1 MECFRI
7 LRRLPTRRLFLAL
20 PLRTLHNTSR
30 LHYHTLNFN
39 KRQHVSLKFVDTIQT
54 RNMYIQTQST
64 PNPNS
69 LKFVPGMKILDHIG
83 TYDFSTP
90 ESARI
95 SPLARQ
101 LFRIEGVTRVF
112 LAPDFISVTKEEDGV
127 QWSILKPDIFA
138 CIMDF
143 FSSNQPILLEE
154 APKSTDTEIN
164 ADDDETVIM
173 IKELLD
179 TRIRPTVME
188 DGGDIRYVEF
198 DFESGILKVAL
209 QGSCSGCPS
218 STVTLKNGIEN
229 MMQFYIPEVLS
240 VEAVDDEI
248 IKLQNKVFEEVDQA
262 LADKEK
268 DT

>member
-1 MECFRI
+1 MI
-7 LRRLPTRRLFLAL
+7 D
-20 PLRTLHNTSR
+20 NSSK
-30 LHYHTLNFN
+30 LHYHTLKVN
-39 KRQHVSLKFVDTIQT
+39 KQQHVTMKILGMIQT

-90 ESARI
+90 ESARV

-101 LFRIEGVTRVF
+101 LFRIDGVTRVF
-112 LAPDFISVTKEEDGV
+112 LAPDFISVTKEEDDMT
-127 QWSILKPDIFA
+127 WSILKPDIFA

-154 APKSTDTEIN
+154 APKSSDTEIN

-198 DFESGILKVAL
+198 DFDSGILKVAL

-248 IKLQNKVFEEVDQA
+248 IKLQNKVFEEIDHA
-262 LADKEK
+262 LTDKDK
-268 DT
+268 KT

>member
-1 MECFRI
+1 MQEIRSSSCNFEQGKMRRVFFQSSVLNCSL
-7 LRRLPTRRLFLAL
+7 LRQATQNG
-20 PLRTLHNTSR
+20 TKKVLHNPLILQNR
-30 LHYHTLNFN
+30 GMF
-39 KRQHVSLKFVDTIQT
+39 
-54 RNMYIQTQST
+54 IQTQTT

-69 LKFVPGMKILDHIG
+69 LKFIPGIQILDHIG
-83 TYDFSTP
+83 TYDFSTI

-101 LFRIEGVTRVF
+101 LFRIDGVTRVF
-112 LAPDFISVTKEEDGV
+112 LAPDFISVTKDDNE
-127 QWSILKPDIFA
+127 QPWNTMKPDIFA

-143 FSSNQPILLEE
+143 FSSNQPVLLDE
-154 APKSTDTEIN
+154 ASLDNTSTIN
-164 ADDDETVIM
+164 EDDDETTIM

-188 DGGDIRYVEF
+188 DGGDIRFVS
-198 DFESGILKVAL
+198 FEDGIVKLAL

-218 STVTLKNGIEN
+218 SSVTLKNGIEN

-248 IKLQNKVFEEVDQA
+248 AELQNKVFEEFDQT
-262 LADKEK
+262 LNDK
-268 DT
+268 

>member
-1 MECFRI
+1 MKRI
-7 LRRLPTRRLFLAL
+7 LYRNPVVSCLRNTYLNGPTASSI
-20 PLRTLHNTSR
+20 PLVLSNRSM
-30 LHYHTLNFN
+30 F
-39 KRQHVSLKFVDTIQT
+39 
-54 RNMYIQTQST
+54 IQTQTT

-69 LKFVPGMKILDHIG
+69 MKFVPGIQILDHIG
-83 TYDFSTP
+83 TYDFNSL

-101 LFRIEGVTRVF
+101 LFRIDGVTRVF
-112 LAPDFISVTKEEDGV
+112 LAPDFISVTKDDNE
-127 QWSILKPDIFA
+127 QPWNTMKPDIFA

-143 FSSNQPILLEE
+143 FSSNQPVLLDE
-154 APKSTDTEIN
+154 ATLASSSSTIN
-164 ADDDETVIM
+164 EDDDETTIM

-188 DGGDIRYVEF
+188 DGGDIRFVSF
-198 DFESGILKVAL
+198 DDGIVKLAL

-218 STVTLKNGIEN
+218 SSVTLKNGIEN

-248 IKLQNKVFEEVDQA
+248 AEVQNKVFEEF
-262 LADKEK
+262 DKTLDK
-268 DT
+268 D